1 MFLPPLS
8 FLFPPALIG
17 FILLQSFNTMNQ
29 AEVDDIV
36 SLQKNSP
43 LNQDLEMYTI
53 KVEIDLW

>member
-1 MFLPPLS
+1 
-8 FLFPPALIG
+8 
-17 FILLQSFNTMNQ
+17 MNQ